1 GIIGMDWDWWMGDM
15 SERIMR
21 RIRET
26 FTVNRETSSKGEQ
39 GRIRMNR
46 GKEGEQN
53 KPEKL
58 KRPDKPERRDKRDRP
73 DGMVQYRPF
82 GTCKNCSI
90 ASLAGTKG
98 HFCQRLKANG

>member
-1 GIIGMDWDWWMGDM
+1 MDWDWWMGDM

-26 FTVNRETSSKGEQ
+26 FTVNRETSDKGEK
-39 GRIRMNR
+39 GRIRVNR

-53 KPEKL
+53 KPE
-58 KRPDKPERRDKRDRP
+58 RQDGP

-82 GTCKNCSI
+82 ETCRI
-90 ASLAGTKG
+90 AVSLRA
-98 HFCQRLKANG
+98 QE